1 MHLGEE
7 LFQRLPLDAQCLP
20 SKKEGDLGLGIL
32 GGHATLMEH
41 NVDLVLRAVGVG
53 VDDVAGPLLGR
64 VARGRGARLLPWGGG
79 VSRLMVSPV
88 VFLLP
93 DCLEPTFRPPA
104 AVPFFFGTILGGM
117 ENGSLLVSVSSLLAS
132 ALLSLLAAVDVAS
145 SSSSLV
151 SSLLELSSLESSS
164 FSVIK
169 RWREEGGVRC
179 NVKKQ

>member
-1 MHLGEE
+1 
-7 LFQRLPLDAQCLP
+7 
-20 SKKEGDLGLGIL
+20 
-32 GGHATLMEH
+32 
-41 NVDLVLRAVGVG
+41 
-53 VDDVAGPLLGR
+53 
-64 VARGRGARLLPWGGG
+64 
-79 VSRLMVSPV
+79 MVSPV

-93 DCLEPTFRPPA
+93 DFLEAAFRPPA
-104 AVPFFFGTILGGM
+104 AAPFFFGTILGGM
-117 ENGSLLVSVSSLLAS
+117 ENGSSLVSVSSSLAS
-132 ALLSLLAAVDVAS
+132 ALLSLSAAADVAS